1 MKVID
6 MTTDERRSYVRGDF
20 SFKVEY
26 KAITQEEYEDLL
38 KFDGKIFPLDGK
50 ELIIDDIHM
59 NKSPDSK
66 VDAPLINFLFQMDE
80 KLNQIINLLTKS
92 ENEKSVFRQG
102 VGQDINGSGME
113 LIIDQ
118 QVEPEY
124 IINTKFFLSKFPIVF
139 IDAFGE
145 IVRTTKVDEK
155 KYHLGIK
162 FINLG
167 ENEREKIISYVFQRK
182 RETIRKKKR

>member
-6 MTTDERRSYVRGDF
+6 MITDERRSYVRGDF

-38 KFDGKIFPLDGK
+38 KFDGKIFPSDGK

-59 NKSPDSK
+59 NKNPDSK